1 MTEEIWDVI
10 RSGSSLV
17 NSATSKWLAPQEIS
31 GPMVIFVHGFT
42 SHGRY
47 MNHLADYVRSCG
59 YSAALFNYD
68 SYRGIDVAAAD
79 LEQRLSPM
87 MAPLNL
93 HGYAVVAHSMG
104 GLVALQH
111 VLQAQI
117 CRSALRGV
125 VLLGSPCTG
134 ALRSSRVVHYMLD
147 WADGLTGP
155 NPFAR
160 GVGSRAALQLTG
172 NDDERLLNTLHMRLS
187 SGPLP
192 IPALSISGGLNYLEF
207 GKSRFSGMIRNMA
220 LQRIINTVPN
230 DGLVTE
236 ASADFT
242 RICSGVE
249 STHRNDYEEFDKLNH
264 TFLTRNQRV
273 GEMIVDW
280 LRKKAFSSPGG

>member
-1 MTEEIWDVI
+1 
-10 RSGSSLV
+10 
-17 NSATSKWLAPQEIS
+17 
-31 GPMVIFVHGFT
+31 MVIFVHGFT

-79 LEQRLSPM
+79 LELRLSPM

-111 VLQAQI
+111 VLKAQT

-134 ALRSSRVVHYMLD
+134 ALRNSRVVHYMLD
-147 WADGLTGP
+147 WAEWLTGP

-160 GVGSRAALQLTG
+160 GLGSRAALQLTG
-172 NDDERLLNTLHMRLS
+172 NDDERFLDALQMRLS

-192 IPALSISGGLNYLEF
+192 TPALSISGGMNYLEF
-207 GKSRFSGMIRNMA
+207 GKSRFSGMIRNLA
-220 LQRIINTVPN
+220 LQQMIHTLPN
-230 DGLVTE
+230 DGLVAE
-236 ASADFT
+236 SSADFT
-242 RICSGVE
+242 RICNGLE
-249 STHRNDYEEFDKLNH
+249 SMHRNDYDEFDNLNH
-264 TFLTRNQRV
+264 TFLTRSQRV

-280 LRKKAFSSPGG
+280 LGKKAFLTTDGRSS